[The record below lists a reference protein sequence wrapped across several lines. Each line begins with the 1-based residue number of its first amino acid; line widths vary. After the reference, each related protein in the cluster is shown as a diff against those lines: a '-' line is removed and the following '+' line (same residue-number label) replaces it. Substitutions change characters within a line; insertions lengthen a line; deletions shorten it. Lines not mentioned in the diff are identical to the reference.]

1 MATLENSTDGDQE
14 NMLTP
19 SKGDSHPVLNDTTAP
34 MMFCNLT
41 PCQFGISVKSF
52 TPVSSLPNHKDK
64 SRLAQLKARRRSSV
78 GVRGSPETNSL
89 IRFMAQQRMKTPPGS
104 RTPEMNIET
113 YFQRQKRAH
122 LEEEQ
127 TQPGT
132 EPVRSEPL
140 LPRINATLRQKMA
153 SFQSLMDVE
162 ESVIC
167 DPVPKQDS
175 NTGGCIKTRDYL
187 SDGNSPSE
195 GKENLPPKTP
205 PSKRRCLGPLQG
217 CEMEFREAPTPPFSL
232 KEQEEK
238 EETGTLTSSETV
250 HEAHAVLISQ
260 NRHDDFEILAGSG
273 RLLMQATREN
283 TMFRNVTDRVFEL
296 RSPGQTPPGEA
307 SAASPSLPFSHFS
320 LPSLQEVK
328 PPDTERTLD
337 LQPLTLDTA
346 FHEESLSNSLT
357 EIEASLCTPSLTDAE
372 DELSSL
378 PEEEKQPEDTA
389 FHEESLSNS
398 LTEIEASLCTPSL
411 TDAEDEL
418 SSLPEEE
425 KQPEDT
431 AFHEES
437 LSNSLTEIEASLCTP
452 SLTDAEDELSSLPEE
467 EKQPEAE
474 PEAPTKSRNRRKKQ
488 PAAAGSE
495 APCRSTR
502 KKRKQP
508 EEMEPAMRPTRSAA
522 KAAVGKMKCIL
533 SPQVATRQWSKDV
546 DRSRYGCRVHVCK
559 NPNLSPI
566 AEKPSPPRLTPAVQ
580 QDPPHSCTAPNHET
594 HLNPE
599 FSNDTQ
605 ATVDLTNVLEDPSE
619 DAVTSSPPSCKESAI
634 GKSRKA
640 SVQRER
646 SSGPKK
652 IKVSCA
658 EDFLLINQTE
668 GTTEELRDDQ
678 HTTNQEASR
687 ETPVPEEQVDAE
699 QNLHTAAQTP
709 CTDSEGKLENHGSV
723 DAPNSGGGSHKTL
736 TVQRKTSR
744 GRKSSRN
751 ICVKM
756 KQAEPL
762 QTLPD
767 EEAQEQEDN
776 IRSSSDSQEEVEGGV
791 VGLAPVNLAPAPV
804 NLAPVNL
811 APVNPAPLHPAPVN
825 PAPLHPA
832 PLHLDPV
839 NPAPVNL
846 APWQD
851 YLLFEDVIFRLQSH
865 GIELLWVNIYWLWID
880 GDFWGGG
887 CNDSGVARTHSLGEW
902 GAASAMEAYKC
913 TSQHSETLL
922 GSSEGGGGG
931 FRGISGSTR
940 GVWLDFFKLH
950 FTFQLLSVPLDP
962 IRGG

>member
-19 SKGDSHPVLNDTTAP
+19 SKGYSRPVLNDTTAP
-34 MMFCNLT
+34 MIFCNLT

-89 IRFMAQQRMKTPPGS
+89 IRFMAQHRMRTPPPPGS
-104 RTPEMNIET
+104 RTPEHVMS
-113 YFQRQKRAH
+113 
-122 LEEEQ
+122 
-127 TQPGT
+127 G
-132 EPVRSEPL
+132 PL
-140 LPRINATLRQKMA
+140 LPQINTTLRQKMA
-153 SFQSLMDVE
+153 SFRSLMDVE

-195 GKENLPPKTP
+195 GKENLPPKMP
-205 PSKRRCLGPLQG
+205 PSKRKRLG
-217 CEMEFREAPTPPFSL
+217 CKMEFREAPTPPFSL

-238 EETGTLTSSETV
+238 EETGTLTSSETG

-260 NRHDDFEILAGSG
+260 NLHDDFEILAGSHANK
-273 RLLMQATREN
+273 QQ
-283 TMFRNVTDRVFEL
+283 DRVFDL
-296 RSPGQTPPGEA
+296 RSPGQAPPGEA
-307 SAASPSLPFSHFS
+307 SAASPSLAFSHFS

-328 PPDTERTLD
+328 PPGEDAVNTKKSVRFGCRLSPEFFDKALPPSTPLKKGSTPARAPTPRWSLHPRSVLKTPQRIESQTQRDLSSPTDFGASPTFANRRVPSVREDPQEEEGGKIVFPSWEDIDAEVTEDTERTLD

-357 EIEASLCTPSLTDAE
+357 EIEASLCTPSLTD
-372 DELSSL
+372 S
-378 PEEEKQPEDTA
+378 
-389 FHEESLSNS
+389 
-398 LTEIEASLCTPSL
+398 
-411 TDAEDEL
+411 
-418 SSLPEEE
+418 
-425 KQPEDT
+425 
-431 AFHEES
+431 
-437 LSNSLTEIEASLCTP
+437 
-452 SLTDAEDELSSLPEE
+452 EDELSSLPEE

-474 PEAPTKSRNRRKKQ
+474 PEAPTKSRNRRIKQ
-488 PAAAGSE
+488 PAAAPAAGSE

-502 KKRKQP
+502 RKRKQP
-508 EEMEPAMRPTRSAA
+508 EEMEPAMRQTRSAA
-522 KAAVGKMKCIL
+522 KSAMGKMK
-533 SPQVATRQWSKDV
+533 VATRRWSKDV
-546 DRSRYGCRVHVCK
+546 DRSRYGPRVHVCK

-566 AEKPSPPRLTPAVQ
+566 AEKPSPPRLTPTVQ

-594 HLNPE
+594 HLNTE
-599 FSNDTQ
+599 FFNDTQ

-619 DAVTSSPPSCKESAI
+619 DAVTSPPSCTERAI

-646 SSGPKK
+646 SSGPKNM
-652 IKVSCA
+652 KVSCA

-668 GTTEELRDDQ
+668 GTTEELREDQ

-687 ETPVPEEQVDAE
+687 ETPVPEEEVDAE

-723 DAPNSGGGSHKTL
+723 DAPNSGGGSRKTL

-744 GRKSSRN
+744 GRKCSRN

-767 EEAQEQEDN
+767 EAQEQEDN
-776 IRSSSDSQEEVEGGV
+776 IRSSSDSQEEVVGV
-791 VGLAPVNLAPAPV
+791 A
-804 NLAPVNL
+804 
-811 APVNPAPLHPAPVN
+811 
-825 PAPLHPA
+825 
-832 PLHLDPV
+832 PV
-839 NPAPVNL
+839 NPAPVN
-846 APWQD
+846 P
-851 YLLFEDVIFRLQSH
+851 
-865 GIELLWVNIYWLWID
+865 
-880 GDFWGGG
+880 
-887 CNDSGVARTHSLGEW
+887 
-902 GAASAMEAYKC
+902 
-913 TSQHSETLL
+913 
-922 GSSEGGGGG
+922 
-931 FRGISGSTR
+931 
-940 GVWLDFFKLH
+940 
-950 FTFQLLSVPLDP
+950 
-962 IRGG
+962 